1 MKDQKTLDEE
11 ITPLDRWDRARTLML
26 ESLYKPDN
34 HLRSC
39 SHNQKCYDEL
49 MEIRDQVIDLVKDM
63 QNPHAPVTKIPFG
76 KKNNHVEPTITTP
89 NGEISETLM
98 SGALGAY
105 YDKEIGEC

>member
-34 HLRSC
+34 HLIAC

-49 MEIRDQVIDLVKDM
+49 MSIRDQVVEMVRDM
-63 QNPHAPVTKIPFG
+63 PNPHGEALPFG
-76 KKNNHVEPTITTP
+76 KKNNHVEPTVETP
-89 NGEISETLM
+89 HGDISETLM

-105 YDKEIGEC
+105 YMSDQREY

>member
-49 MEIRDQVIDLVKDM
+49 MSIREQVIDMVRDM
-63 QNPHAPVTKIPFG
+63 PNPHGEALPFG
-76 KKNNHVEPTITTP
+76 KKNNFVTPTVTTP
-89 NGEISETLM
+89 AGEISETLM
-98 SGALGAY
+98 SGALGDY
-105 YDKEIGEC
+105 YADKREY